1 MPPAGNPSAL
11 AQDCSSFPGKAS
23 ASSWAAA
30 STCTCPNR
38 SSDSSPGNTADDDIW
53 FPSRPLANACARAG
67 PVRGKGL
74 NTARDARINLLGIV
88 ATGTLI
94 CGDNWRC
101 VSHGRTA
108 AISSRGKKFH
118 TTATVQLCMPT
129 TARCRLSRLQLAAE
143 LCGWRRSSTLPRVA
157 CSGLDALHL
166 ARGHARGLVHSPGY
180 ELAMGRCSRTAELQ
194 ARHLFMTTSNM
205 I

>member
-11 AQDCSSFPGKAS
+11 AQDCSSLPGKAS

-108 AISSRGKKFH
+108 AIRCRGKVP
-118 TTATVQLCMPT
+118 TRQPQACRPTA
-129 TARCRLSRLQLAAE
+129 ARCRLSQVQHAAE

-157 CSGLDALHL
+157 SSGLDALHL
-166 ARGHARGLVHSPGY
+166 ARGHARGLVQSPGY

-194 ARHLFMTTSNM
+194 ARFVLQLFLMT
-205 I
+205 

>member
-1 MPPAGNPSAL
+1 M
-11 AQDCSSFPGKAS
+11 PGKAS

-30 STCTCPNR
+30 STYTCPNR
-38 SSDSSPGNTADDDIW
+38 SSDSSPVNTADDDIW

-94 CGDNWRC
+94 CGDNLRC

-108 AISSRGKKFH
+108 AISRRKVPHDSRQPQCSCACPQPPDAACHGCSSLQSS
-118 TTATVQLCMPT
+118 AVREGA
-129 TARCRLSRLQLAAE
+129 ARCHA
-143 LCGWRRSSTLPRVA
+143 WRAVA
-157 CSGLDALHL
+157 WTPCT
-166 ARGHARGLVHSPGY
+166 SPGDTR
-180 ELAMGRCSRTAELQ
+180 AAWFIPQ
-194 ARHLFMTTSNM
+194 ATSWRWGGAVGPRSCRRD
-205 I
+205 IFL